1 MEFLHWPF
9 ALWPNV
15 LKSPKPKL
23 SEEGL
28 SKRIKVWLNQ
38 TIPTVFLHMTSTM
51 SNIVFWSNVAYHH
64 VSHGRKIPVSTAS
77 TVCSKGTSTNYNRLS
92 HTNLKIDEG
101 AESCHSH
108 VPYLHQCD
116 SVVSTKSQ
124 HFTPTISCKHSQ
136 AWAWK
141 KVGQTSKKAG
151 GGPRRIVIQMNNSY
165 CLISSWCHLPVF
177 NYYFHNSRALRAE
190 IT

>member
-1 MEFLHWPF
+1 MNKLNTYCGSLFDCNHVQHWI
-9 ALWPNV
+9 
-15 LKSPKPKL
+15 LKQCGILPCL
-23 SEEGL
+23 S
-28 SKRIKVWLNQ
+28 W
-38 TIPTVFLHMTSTM
+38 
-51 SNIVFWSNVAYHH
+51 
-64 VSHGRKIPVSTAS
+64 KIPVSTAS
-77 TVCSKGTSTNYNRLS
+77 KVCSKGTSTNYNWFS
-92 HTNLKIDEG
+92 HTNLKIVEG

-151 GGPRRIVIQMNNSY
+151 GGPRIVIQMNNSY
-165 CLISSWCHLPVF
+165 CLISSWYLLF
-177 NYYFHNSRALRAE
+177 LITMFTTQMLSLRAE

>member
-1 MEFLHWPF
+1 
-9 ALWPNV
+9 
-15 LKSPKPKL
+15 
-23 SEEGL
+23 
-28 SKRIKVWLNQ
+28 
-38 TIPTVFLHMTSTM
+38 MTATT
-51 SNIVFWSNVAYHH
+51 SNIVFQSNVAYHH

-77 TVCSKGTSTNYNRLS
+77 KVCSKGTSTNYKWFS

-165 CLISSWCHLPVF
+165 CLISSWCHSVF
-177 NYYFHNSRALRAE
+177 NYRAHDSGALSKSRDNLIAAYSGRLMAGM
-190 IT
+190 THHVHLVLVW

>member
-1 MEFLHWPF
+1 MWH
-9 ALWPNV
+9 
-15 LKSPKPKL
+15 
-23 SEEGL
+23 
-28 SKRIKVWLNQ
+28 I
-38 TIPTVFLHMTSTM
+38 TM
-51 SNIVFWSNVAYHH
+51 SLMEE
-64 VSHGRKIPVSTAS
+64 KIPVSTAS
-77 TVCSKGTSTNYNRLS
+77 KVFSKGTSTNYNWFS
-92 HTNLKIDEG
+92 HTNLKIGEG

-151 GGPRRIVIQMNNSY
+151 GGPRRIVIQMNNNY
-165 CLISSWCHLPVF
+165 CLISSWCPFLLFSYHVPD
-177 NYYFHNSRALRAE
+177 SE
-190 IT
+190 ILSKSTDNLIAAYTGRLMAGMTHITFGPGMITFSNLKP